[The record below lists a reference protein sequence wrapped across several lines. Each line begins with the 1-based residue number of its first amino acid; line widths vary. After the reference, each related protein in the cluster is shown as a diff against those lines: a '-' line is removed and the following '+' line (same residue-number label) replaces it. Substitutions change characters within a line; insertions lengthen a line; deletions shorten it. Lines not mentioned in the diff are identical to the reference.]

1 MVWRLGLDWLARKKM
16 NGIYI
21 SRIYWFQDEK
31 KLLSFPFGLFGHIFF
46 FFVTGTCFLLSCKT
60 CKNKS
65 NKQIIKTNWTVM
77 IGWGW
82 NSVCHL
88 NSKFPVWFDG
98 PDIHKQHRCNHFC
111 PICKCCFMYSGIFFS
126 LSPKRKKNQRS
137 KSKLLVCTYIY
148 EKKTNIT
155 WDHLYRS
162 ETTNWWSISSHR
174 LTKSSK

>member
-1 MVWRLGLDWLARKKM
+1 MEFIFHAYIGSKMKKTF
-16 NGIYI
+16 IVSI
-21 SRIYWFQDEK
+21 WFIWTYFFSSLPEHVFYCLV
-31 KLLSFPFGLFGHIFF
+31 KL
-46 FFVTGTCFLLSCKT
+46 V
-60 CKNKS
+60 KNKS

-137 KSKLLVCTYIY
+137 KSKLLYIKY
-148 EKKTNIT
+148 YIRPFLSIWNNKLMI
-155 WDHLYRS
+155 DF
-162 ETTNWWSISSHR
+162 ISSAN
-174 LTKSSK
+174 